1 MLKLIMTCGPYD
13 RARPLID
20 KRVRPEGIELDVD
33 VNSRNPGIR
42 LNGAHGPFDV
52 VEFYT
57 G

>member
-1 MLKLIMTCGPYD
+1 MTCGPYD